1 MFFIVFS
8 VFKYLCTVKY
18 NAFGESQSKQHV
30 FSVSVTSVIFR
41 LTPVSL
47 PSHSRHLPSHSRLT
61 PVISRL
67 TPVSL
72 PSSSVSLPSSSVS
85 LPSHSR
91 HLPSHSRLTPVSL
104 PSRFRLTSV
113 SLSVSLP
120 SSSVSLPSHF
130 RGKGQKTTER
140 ETEVRRKQDGS
151 ETGVRR
157 KVTGVRRE

>member
-1 MFFIVFS
+1 MFFLVFFQKQNNVFEFDGTRKLCFLLFFC

-30 FSVSVTSVIFR
+30 FSVSVTSVSLPSHSRLTPVIFR

-47 PSHSRHLPSHSRLT
+47 PSSP
-61 PVISRL
+61 
-67 TPVSL
+67 
-72 PSSSVSLPSSSVS
+72 VS

-91 HLPSHSRLTPVSL
+91 LAPVIFRLTP
-104 PSRFRLTSV
+104 
-113 SLSVSLP
+113 VSLP

-130 RGKGQKTTER
+130 RGKGKKTTER
-140 ETEVRRKQDGS
+140 ETEVRRKRDGS
-151 ETGVRR
+151 EKGVRR